1 VPENSDI
8 LESVVYFMVRGK
20 KAASGKLH
28 ATRELGVRLA
38 VKNEWLAGTLLAT
51 RHLYQFFR

>member
-20 KAASGKLH
+20 KAASGKLQ
-28 ATRELGVRLA
+28 ASSYKGVGS
-38 VKNEWLAGTLLAT
+38 EAG
-51 RHLYQFFR
+51 R